1 MCSKFKPSATFETG
15 SWSSWS
21 CQLCHAEPFLFYW
34 PETAG
39 CSLQTLQTL
48 RNMRDRL
55 LELPAVPRQDTPS
68 LSFST
73 GPKLPQTLQT
83 LQTGAW
89 SCQLWQAKSF
99 LFLLPCNCRMLPSNP
114 RNLPTP
120 ATFGVDFILSS
131 SWRSWSCQ
139 TATSFVFIG
148 STMPDASLKPSK
160 PYTLKLA
167 VCLHGCC

>member
-1 MCSKFKPSATFETG
+1 MARQVF
-15 SWSSWS
+15 
-21 CQLCHAEPFLFYW
+21 PFLL
-34 PETAG
+34 A
-39 CSLQTLQTL
+39 
-48 RNMRDRL
+48 RNCRM
-55 LELPAVPRQDTPS
+55 LPSNPSNPPKHARPALGAASCGTPS

-73 GPKLPQTLQT
+73 SPKLPDAPFKPFKPFKPF
-83 LQTGAW
+83 QTGAW

-167 VCLHGCC
+167 VCLRGCC

>member
-1 MCSKFKPSATFETG
+1 MARQVF
-15 SWSSWS
+15 
-21 CQLCHAEPFLFYW
+21 PFLL
-34 PETAG
+34 A
-39 CSLQTLQTL
+39 
-48 RNMRDRL
+48 RNCRM
-55 LELPAVPRQDTPS
+55 LPSNPSNPPKHARPALGAASCGTPS

-73 GPKLPQTLQT
+73 SPKLPDAPFKPFKPF
-83 LQTGAW
+83 QTGAW